1 MIAAL
6 LRPVIEVSRYR
17 QAKDGGLNPLPRL
30 TRLFRPGHRRSVEV
44 GGGGR
49 CWEGGPWLAAPQAAT
64 LAARGPARARAAALS
79 VNTPYGAR
87 IVEAWASAL
96 VGRGWQ
102 ARSRHPDPA
111 TARRLNA
118 GFEDLTVPLLL
129 PLARALVRDGE
140 AFVRLGVDEGSELV
154 PQLLPADQVDP
165 SLSRD
170 LGRGTG
176 PRIVAGIEFDA
187 ADRAVAY
194 HVLREAPGAPLAAVL
209 SEAVRVPAAD
219 MLHVFDPLFPGQVR
233 GLSWLAAVLLKLR
246 DRDEAADALL
256 MQLKVSS
263 LMTGFVRDAEGG
275 TAGFEGTGDGG
286 ALNISLEP
294 GAMRVLPPGADV
306 SFTSPGQGL
315 AQAVDFLRAQDR
327 EIAAGVGLTFE
338 ALTGD
343 LGEANY
349 SSARVGLLEFRRRAE
364 MLQRTLIEGRVLRPL
379 WRRWIDL
386 QVLAGTI
393 PPDDAADHQA
403 VAFIPPGWQWVDP
416 RSEVTAD
423 VAAIAAGLKSREEV
437 VAGRGRDIDELDEEL
452 ARDAARRAALS
463 PTPAAPIRKEATP

>member
-1 MIAAL
+1 
-6 LRPVIEVSRYR
+6 
-17 QAKDGGLNPLPRL
+17 LNPLGRL
-30 TRLFRPGHRRSVEV
+30 SRLFRPGLRRNIEA

-49 CWEGGPWLAAPQAAT
+49 RWEGGPWLAAPQAAA

-79 VNTPYGAR
+79 VNAPYGAR

-102 ARSRHPDPA
+102 ARSRHPDQA

-118 GFEDLTVPLLL
+118 AFEALTVPLLL

-140 AFVRLGVDEGSELV
+140 AFVRLTVDEAAELHPV
-154 PQLLPADQVDP
+154 LLPADQVDP

-170 LGRGTG
+170 LGRGAG
-176 PRIVAGIEFDA
+176 ARIVAGIEFDA
-187 ADRAVAY
+187 SDRPAAY
-194 HVLREAPGAPLAAVL
+194 HVLREAPGAPFAAAFG
-209 SEAVRVPAAD
+209 EPVRVPAAD
-219 MLHVFDPLFPGQVR
+219 MLHVFDRAFPGQVR
-233 GLSWLAAVLLKLR
+233 GLSWLAPVLLKLR

-256 MQLKVSS
+256 MQLKVAS

-275 TAGFEGTGDGG
+275 AAGFEGAG
-286 ALNISLEP
+286 AGSAIDVSLEP
-294 GAMRVLPPGADV
+294 GAMRILPPGADV

-364 MLQRTLIEGRVLRPL
+364 MLQRTLIEAQLLRPL
-379 WRRWIDL
+379 WRRWIDV
-386 QVLAGTI
+386 QILAGLV
-393 PPDDAADHQA
+393 PAAEAADHQA
-403 VAFIPPGWQWVDP
+403 VAFVPPGWTWVDP
-416 RSEVTAD
+416 RNEVEAE

-437 VAGRGRDIDELDEEL
+437 VAGRGRDIDELDEEI
-452 ARDAARRAALS
+452 ARDAARARAS
-463 PTPAAPIRKEATP
+463 EEVPA